1 MRARF
6 GRLAPLGTVSLGNRV
21 SVFATNDAAFESMWR
36 AIGNARKSVVLET
49 YTIDPDVVGERTLQ
63 ALVAARLRGVHVALI
78 YDDVGSPHIDWS
90 PLMAQLVG
98 LGADVVAFNPI
109 ARWPWALR
117 HNPFLRNHRKILVV
131 DDAVAYCGSMNI
143 TAEYASAAMG
153 GSGLFR
159 DIHLRI
165 RGPAVL
171 DLLAVM
177 RRVLQQP
184 AATRH
189 AGVAAEAVA
198 ATNAYLQL
206 ARLAPVPA
214 PRRLLLRHGASR
226 LQILEENTLIRK
238 RHIQNAVRVAFRDA
252 KKNIFISTPYFIPPP
267 RLRRALIKA
276 AAAGVDVRI
285 LTTGASDVP
294 GTVWAGKYVM
304 GRMLAHGVSVY
315 EMGDG
320 QLLHAKL
327 ITVDGIYS
335 NVGSFNLDYLST
347 HRNLEVVV
355 AATDVRLA
363 RELEQHFSLLTRSAR
378 KVSPAE
384 LSSRTLTERFGH
396 FCAYQ
401 FARLWRKF
409 NFFEQRE

>member
-1 MRARF
+1 M
-6 GRLAPLGTVSLGNRV
+6 SLGNRV
-21 SVFATNDAAFESMWR
+21 SVFSTNDAAFESMWR
-36 AIGNARKSVVLET
+36 AIGSARKSVVLET

-63 ALVAARLRGVHVALI
+63 ALVAARTRGVHVALI
-78 YDDVGSPHIDWS
+78 YDDVGSPQIDWS
-90 PLMAQLVG
+90 PLMAQLIE
-98 LGADVVAFNPI
+98 LGGDVVAFNPI
-109 ARWPWALR
+109 WELR

-131 DDAVAYCGSMNI
+131 DDAVAFCGSMNV
-143 TAEYASAAMG
+143 TAEYVSAAMG
-153 GSGLFR
+153 GSGIFR
-159 DIHLRI
+159 DVHMRI

-177 RRVLQQP
+177 SRVLQQP

-189 AGVAAEAVA
+189 AGVAPDAVA
-198 ATNAYLQL
+198 ATNAYLHH
-206 ARLAPVPA
+206 ARLAPVQA
-214 PRRLLLRHGASR
+214 PRRMLLRPGGAR
-226 LQILEENTLIRK
+226 LQILEENSITKK
-238 RHIQNAVRVAFRDA
+238 RHIQNSVRAAFRDA
-252 KKNIFISTPYFIPPP
+252 KRHIFISTPYFIPPP
-267 RLRRALIKA
+267 RLRRLLTKA

-304 GRMLAHGVSVY
+304 GRMLAHGVTVY
-315 EMGDG
+315 EMAEG

-327 ITVDGIYS
+327 ITVDGVYC

-355 AATDVRLA
+355 AAHDTRLA

-378 KVSPAE
+378 KVDPGE
-384 LSSRTLTERFGH
+384 LSSRTWSERCGH